1 MTRISQKKT
10 ASVEKAFQVLY
21 GGGIRDLTAEG
32 YNEAMRKLRKVD
44 PSKARRVE
52 RTLGN
57 VLSTRAFPR
66 RGRPWYETSEGTR
79 ARLALL
85 PGNPHVELDVR
96 AIREA
101 LGIPQGQIHATEDD
115 SAWED
120 VRRLVKPQAVRH
132 VIEGNLTGW
141 WLYLHRQAVK
151 GQLPDAKEDDY
162 TILSAPLRES
172 AVRSARVSLQATQDL
187 DWLRLPPHKPEL
199 QSPPMA
205 PIDLAASM
213 LAVRHHLPSRV
224 TTSLT
229 FYILTLDPSWIT
241 GLQPVEV
248 DVAYGGS
255 DADPAVF
262 TVTVKGIDEFMTKV
276 DWDLVWNHYV
286 KPRQN
291 NIWQQRGMSPQGR
304 RSVDIARLIRALPL
318 YRRIVVQGA
327 QEREIFREAPVDWD
341 ERELDLDQETVRRD
355 IHDLKDLITPS

>member
-10 ASVEKAFQVLY
+10 TSVEKAFQVLY

-44 PSKARRVE
+44 PSKARGVE
-52 RTLGN
+52 RMLSN
-57 VLSTRAFPR
+57 VLGVRFFPR

-85 PGNPHVELDVR
+85 PGNPRVELDVR
-96 AIREA
+96 AIREV

-120 VRRLVKPQAVRH
+120 VRPLVKPQAVRH
-132 VIEGNLTGW
+132 VVEGNLAGW
-141 WLYLHRQAVK
+141 WLHLHRQAAK

-172 AVRSARVSLQATQDL
+172 AVRSARVSLQATRAP
-187 DWLRLPPHKPEL
+187 DWLRLPPPKPEL
-199 QSPPMA
+199 QRQPMA

-213 LAVRHHLPSRV
+213 LAVRHHLPLRV

-248 DVAYGGS
+248 DVAYGES
-255 DADPAVF
+255 DADPAAF
-262 TVTVKGIDEFMTKV
+262 TVTVKGIDEFMTKA
-276 DWDLVWNHYV
+276 DWDRVWSHYV
-286 KPRQN
+286 KPRQDS
-291 NIWQQRGMSPQGR
+291 IWQQRGMRPQGR
-304 RSVDIARLIRALPL
+304 RTVDIVRLKKALLL
-318 YRRIVVQGA
+318 YRKIVLEALEEKDILREVPADWG
-327 QEREIFREAPVDWD
+327 ERD
-341 ERELDLDQETVRRD
+341 LGLDQETIRRA
-355 IHDLKDLITPS
+355 IHDLRDLLTLS